1 MTILDQ
7 SNKTE
12 HGVEYAAAGTPF
24 HLPPLAEADVASEPA
39 IRFSVALEVVNGL
52 HARTQQVMADP
63 HLTAEGKSAQLRP
76 DRERVLDQVAA
87 TVEAIETY
95 ADQLDA
101 REANLLRVPELHP
114 QNAAE
119 AIVDRE
125 LRDYWRSLD
134 MEGRHNLLNA
144 MDRGPEHQR
153 LEIALL
159 RSPYGQL
166 DHEIGMVRESWNRG
180 RRISNPTEAF
190 AIEAGRAQVEWG
202 RRAMAHVSS
211 IALRTTAMGDGALKA
226 LLNAGRERA
235 ARAFG
240 FAQNQIE
247 GTKRQIEIEKQ
258 RRAA

>member
-1 MTILDQ
+1 MTVDQ
-7 SNKTE
+7 SQVTE
-12 HGVEYAAAGTPF
+12 HGVQHTAAGTAF
-24 HLPPLAEADVASEPA
+24 HLPALSETDLAGEPA
-39 IRFSVALEVVNGL
+39 IRFGVALEIVNDL
-52 HARTQQVMADP
+52 HAKTRQVMADP
-63 HLTAEGKSAQLRP
+63 HLTGQGKDAQLRP

-125 LRDYWRSLD
+125 LRDFWRGLD
-134 MEGRHNLLNA
+134 MKGRHALLNA

-180 RRISNPTEAF
+180 RRIDNPTEAF

-202 RRAMAHVSS
+202 RRAMAHLSS
-211 IALRTTAMGDGALKA
+211 ITLRATAMGDSALKA